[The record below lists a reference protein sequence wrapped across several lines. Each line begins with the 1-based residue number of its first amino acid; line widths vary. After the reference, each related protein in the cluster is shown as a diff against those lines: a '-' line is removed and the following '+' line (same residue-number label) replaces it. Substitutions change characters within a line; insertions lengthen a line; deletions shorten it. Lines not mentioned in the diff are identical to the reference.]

1 MSDDLQAVNPRARL
15 FRVIL
20 SVYGI
25 GIYIFLFAPIAVL
38 ILLSFN
44 SSTVVGFPM
53 AGFTTDWYARLVHD
67 NVILGALEKS
77 LIVAFWV
84 TVLSTVIG
92 TMAAFP
98 LVRANIKNRG
108 GVRVFITL
116 PIMMPGLL
124 IGVAI
129 LVLATN
135 VLHIQPSIQT
145 AIIGQTVL
153 ATPFVILV
161 VSSRLEALDRNL
173 ERAAADLGAN
183 GAQRIL
189 FVVLPL
195 IYPGIIA
202 GGLIALT
209 LSLDEFIVTNF
220 IIGAD
225 QTLPIYIYNQL
236 KFGITPEVN
245 ALATLMLLGT
255 LAVAGVTFGALRLV
269 KALASVRGRA
279 SGGSEVPKP
288 HRPTG
293 GLGGAVVEGI
303 KAASSDACLVMD
315 GDLQH
320 PPEKIPEMLETLRR
334 GDVDVVVASRY
345 IGDGTATGS
354 RTARRVLV
362 SRASTPVTRA
372 MFPVRLKEVSDPM
385 TGFFL
390 IDRRASTSTTSSR
403 GVSRSCSR
411 SWRARPLRVAEVPF
425 HFADRHA
432 GESKASF
439 APGPALPHP
448 ARRAP
453 LRQDVALR
461 RHRRTGRDREH
472 RHRLGAHPHGR
483 RLHRRRGDRLRS
495 HDHRRTSS

>member
-15 FRVIL
+15 FRIIL
-20 SVYGI
+20 SFYGI

-53 AGFTTDWYARLVHD
+53 AGFTTDWYARLSHD
-67 NVILGALEKS
+67 AVILDALEKS
-77 LIVAFWV
+77 LLVAFWV
-84 TVLSTVIG
+84 TVLATLIG
-92 TMAAFP
+92 TAASFP

-108 GVRVFITL
+108 AMRVFITL

-135 VLHIQPSIQT
+135 VLHIQPSLRV

-173 ERAAADLGAN
+173 ERAAADLGA
-183 GAQRIL
+183 GPLQRLL

-202 GGLIALT
+202 GALISLT

-269 KALASVRGRA
+269 KVLASVTKKTNRLEEPA
-279 SGGSEVPKP
+279 S
-288 HRPTG
+288 
-293 GLGGAVVEGI
+293 
-303 KAASSDACLVMD
+303 
-315 GDLQH
+315 
-320 PPEKIPEMLETLRR
+320 
-334 GDVDVVVASRY
+334 
-345 IGDGTATGS
+345 
-354 RTARRVLV
+354 
-362 SRASTPVTRA
+362 
-372 MFPVRLKEVSDPM
+372 
-385 TGFFL
+385 
-390 IDRRASTSTTSSR
+390 
-403 GVSRSCSR
+403 
-411 SWRARPLRVAEVPF
+411 AEV
-425 HFADRHA
+425 
-432 GESKASF
+432 
-439 APGPALPHP
+439 
-448 ARRAP
+448 
-453 LRQDVALR
+453 
-461 RHRRTGRDREH
+461 
-472 RHRLGAHPHGR
+472 
-483 RLHRRRGDRLRS
+483 
-495 HDHRRTSS
+495 

>member
-15 FRVIL
+15 FRIIL
-20 SVYGI
+20 SFYGV
-25 GIYIFLFAPIAVL
+25 GIYIFLFAPIAVM

-44 SSTVVGFPM
+44 TSRVVGFPM
-53 AGFTTDWYARLVHD
+53 AGFTTDWYLRLAND
-67 NVILGALEKS
+67 
-77 LIVAFWV
+77 
-84 TVLSTVIG
+84 TVIR

-135 VLHIQPSIQT
+135 VLHIQPSLYT

-161 VSSRLEALDRNL
+161 VSSRLESLDRNM

-183 GAQRIL
+183 GAQRIV

-202 GGLIALT
+202 GALIALT
-209 LSLDEFIVTNF
+209 LSLDEFVVTNF

-255 LAVAGVTFGALRLV
+255 LAVAGVTLGALRLV
-269 KALASVRGRA
+269 KVLASVTTKTKRLEEPA
-279 SGGSEVPKP
+279 S
-288 HRPTG
+288 
-293 GLGGAVVEGI
+293 
-303 KAASSDACLVMD
+303 
-315 GDLQH
+315 
-320 PPEKIPEMLETLRR
+320 
-334 GDVDVVVASRY
+334 
-345 IGDGTATGS
+345 
-354 RTARRVLV
+354 
-362 SRASTPVTRA
+362 
-372 MFPVRLKEVSDPM
+372 
-385 TGFFL
+385 
-390 IDRRASTSTTSSR
+390 
-403 GVSRSCSR
+403 
-411 SWRARPLRVAEVPF
+411 AEV
-425 HFADRHA
+425 
-432 GESKASF
+432 
-439 APGPALPHP
+439 
-448 ARRAP
+448 
-453 LRQDVALR
+453 
-461 RHRRTGRDREH
+461 
-472 RHRLGAHPHGR
+472 
-483 RLHRRRGDRLRS
+483 
-495 HDHRRTSS
+495 

>member
-15 FRVIL
+15 FRIIL
-20 SVYGI
+20 SFYGV
-25 GIYIFLFAPIAVL
+25 GIYIFLFAPIAVM

-44 SSTVVGFPM
+44 MSRVVGFPM
-53 AGFTTDWYARLVHD
+53 AGFTTDWYARLSHD
-67 NVILGALEKS
+67 TVILNALEKS
-77 LIVAFWV
+77 LIVALWV

-92 TMAAFP
+92 TMASFP

-135 VLHIQPSIQT
+135 VLHIQPSLYT

-173 ERAAADLGAN
+173 ERAAADLGAT
-183 GAQRIL
+183 APQRIV

-202 GGLIALT
+202 AALIALT
-209 LSLDEFIVTNF
+209 LSLDEFVVTNF

-269 KALASVRGRA
+269 NVLASVRGRRPPGVTKYTKRMEEPA
-279 SGGSEVPKP
+279 S
-288 HRPTG
+288 
-293 GLGGAVVEGI
+293 A
-303 KAASSDACLVMD
+303 
-315 GDLQH
+315 
-320 PPEKIPEMLETLRR
+320 EM
-334 GDVDVVVASRY
+334 
-345 IGDGTATGS
+345 
-354 RTARRVLV
+354 
-362 SRASTPVTRA
+362 
-372 MFPVRLKEVSDPM
+372 
-385 TGFFL
+385 
-390 IDRRASTSTTSSR
+390 
-403 GVSRSCSR
+403 
-411 SWRARPLRVAEVPF
+411 
-425 HFADRHA
+425 
-432 GESKASF
+432 
-439 APGPALPHP
+439 
-448 ARRAP
+448 
-453 LRQDVALR
+453 
-461 RHRRTGRDREH
+461 
-472 RHRLGAHPHGR
+472 
-483 RLHRRRGDRLRS
+483 
-495 HDHRRTSS
+495 

>member
-15 FRVIL
+15 FRIIL
-20 SVYGI
+20 SLYGI
-25 GIYIFLFAPIAVL
+25 GIYIFLFGPIAVM

-44 SSTVVGFPM
+44 TSRVVGFPM
-53 AGFTTDWYARLVHD
+53 AGFTTDWYSRLSHD
-67 NVILGALEKS
+67 TVILNALEKS

-84 TVLSTVIG
+84 TLLSTIIG
-92 TMAAFP
+92 TMASFP

-135 VLHIQPSIQT
+135 VLHIQPSLST

-173 ERAAADLGAN
+173 ERAAADLGAT
-183 GAQRIL
+183 ASQRIV

-202 GGLIALT
+202 AALIALT
-209 LSLDEFIVTNF
+209 LSLDEFVVTNF

-255 LAVAGVTFGALRLV
+255 LAVAGLTFGALRLV
-269 KALASVRGRA
+269 KVLASVRGGRP
-279 SGGSEVPKP
+279 SGSEVTK
-288 HRPTG
+288 HTKRM
-293 GLGGAVVEGI
+293 EE
-303 KAASSDACLVMD
+303 AASA
-315 GDLQH
+315 
-320 PPEKIPEMLETLRR
+320 
-334 GDVDVVVASRY
+334 
-345 IGDGTATGS
+345 
-354 RTARRVLV
+354 
-362 SRASTPVTRA
+362 A
-372 MFPVRLKEVSDPM
+372 M
-385 TGFFL
+385 
-390 IDRRASTSTTSSR
+390 
-403 GVSRSCSR
+403 
-411 SWRARPLRVAEVPF
+411 
-425 HFADRHA
+425 
-432 GESKASF
+432 
-439 APGPALPHP
+439 
-448 ARRAP
+448 
-453 LRQDVALR
+453 
-461 RHRRTGRDREH
+461 
-472 RHRLGAHPHGR
+472 
-483 RLHRRRGDRLRS
+483 
-495 HDHRRTSS
+495 